1 MTPDIGRCYLGYD
14 PGGNGKHGVA
24 AIRIQGDAVAEIE
37 SDTVDTASE
46 VLKWFLCQNRI
57 ARLGPAVGIGV
68 DTLTYWSGGNSGWRN
83 ADIHLR
89 DTYRDV
95 AGSVASAN
103 SLYGSMGLNG
113 MFVLRRLRDRSPCL
127 YVTETHPKV
136 LHWALFCEPYA
147 AYPGERPG
155 DPPENATGEKRKEI
169 LSKID
174 EWQSA
179 HNDWERMN
187 PRLATV
193 LRLDSKGLADFSK
206 NPESGVVEDARMSAP
221 SGVPGNDHEWDA
233 LISAWA
239 AYRGHQCTKGGV
251 GWEKNLVDGDLVDDE
266 AKPHVD
272 FPAGRVDY
280 RWPSDEEATNVRERH
295 RALIDR

>member
-24 AIRIQGDAVAEIE
+24 AICVQADAVVKIE
-37 SDTVDTASE
+37 LDTVDAASD

-89 DTYRDV
+89 GTYPDV

-113 MFVLRRLRDRSPCL
+113 MFVLRKLREENDDL

-136 LHWALFCEPYA
+136 LYRALVRKQYA
-147 AYPGERPG
+147 SYPQQKPTKSEEEVERWR
-155 DPPENATGEKRKEI
+155 ELRKR
-169 LSKID
+169 
-174 EWQSA
+174 
-179 HNDWERMN
+179 WERMN
-187 PRLATV
+187 PDLASILVLAPRL
-193 LRLDSKGLADFSK
+193 REQFSRS
-206 NPESGVVEDARMSAP
+206 PEGPYGKTRVDVP
-221 SGVPGNDHEWDA
+221 CGVPSNDHEWDA

-239 AYRGHQCTKGGV
+239 AYRGREAKKGCAK
-251 GWEKNLVDGDLVDDE
+251 WKNLVDCETE
-266 AKPHVD
+266 ANLD
-272 FPAGRVDY
+272 FPARKVEY
-280 RWPSDEEATNVRERH
+280 RWPGKEEVAAVKERLGTPSDESQARLR
-295 RALIDR
+295 

>member
-24 AIRIQGDAVAEIE
+24 AICVQADAVVKIE
-37 SDTVDTASE
+37 LDTVDAASD

-68 DTLTYWSGGNSGWRN
+68 DTLTYWSGGNSGWRK

-89 DTYRDV
+89 DIYPDV
-95 AGSVASAN
+95 KGSVASAN

-113 MFVLRRLRDRSPCL
+113 MFVLRRLRDRNQCL

-136 LHWALFCEPYA
+136 LHRALFCEPYA
-147 AYPGERPG
+147 AYPGKRPS
-155 DPPENATGEKRKEI
+155 DPPENAMGTKRKKI
-169 LSKID
+169 LSKI
-174 EWQSA
+174 EKWRSA
-179 HNDWERMN
+179 HNAWKRMN

-193 LRLDSKGLADFSK
+193 LRLDSKGRADVST
-206 NPESGVVEDARMSAP
+206 NPESGVSEDAPMAAP

-239 AYRGHQCTKGGV
+239 AYRGHQFTQGGV
-251 GWEKNLVDGDLVDDE
+251 GWEKNLVDCDLVDDE
-266 AKPHVD
+266 ARPHLD
-272 FPAGRVDY
+272 FPAGCVDY
-280 RWPSDEEATNVRERH
+280 RWPSDEEALNVRKRH
-295 RALIDR
+295 CARIDR